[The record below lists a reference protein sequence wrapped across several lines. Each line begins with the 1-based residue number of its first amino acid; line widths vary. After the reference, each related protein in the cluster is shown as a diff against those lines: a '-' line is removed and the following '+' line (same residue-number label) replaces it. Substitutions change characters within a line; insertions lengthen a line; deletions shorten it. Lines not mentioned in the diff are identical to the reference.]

1 MATEILPF
9 YGIFY
14 NNSKIKDYA
23 SVLTQPYD
31 KITPEMQQEYY
42 KRHPYNLVRIT
53 KGKDLKA
60 DNHNYNKYTRAGVYF
75 NEWQKRK
82 ILVQDKKRAVY
93 AYYQEYQ
100 PPGANKDE
108 TKIRKGV
115 IALMR
120 LKDFGRGGVH
130 PHEKTLLKPKQDRLN
145 LMHQV
150 GGSTGQIFMLYS
162 DPKLIINS
170 ALDNITD
177 RRKPDVDLIDDYG
190 VVNKL
195 WKITEPKIIRHI
207 QNTIRGKE
215 VFIADGHHR
224 YETAINYR
232 DEMRALGLKCIGNES
247 YENRMM
253 TFINMDDKGLTILP
267 THRLIFGLKN
277 FSFDSL
283 LKKLKPYFWSNE
295 YPWVSQGEEKFS
307 RADLLEDI
315 KMTGATAHTFG
326 LAVAGI
332 KKYYM
337 FTLKN
342 DKIMDKIVTDTH
354 SPIWKRLD
362 VTILHSFILE
372 KILSITKEQ
381 VEQEEK
387 VNYIRSFD
395 EAIDNIRRGKYQM
408 AFLLNPTKIE
418 EVKKV
423 SLQGE
428 RMPQKSTDFYPKLLS
443 GIVISKINHVK

>member
-1 MATEILPF
+1 
-9 YGIFY
+9 
-14 NNSKIKDYA
+14 
-23 SVLTQPYD
+23 
-31 KITPEMQQEYY
+31 
-42 KRHPYNLVRIT
+42 
-53 KGKDLKA
+53 
-60 DNHNYNKYTRAGVYF
+60 
-75 NEWQKRK
+75 
-82 ILVQDKKRAVY
+82 
-93 AYYQEYQ
+93 
-100 PPGANKDE
+100 
-108 TKIRKGV
+108 
-115 IALMR
+115 
-120 LKDFGRGGVH
+120 
-130 PHEKTLLKPKQDRLN
+130 
-145 LMHQV
+145 
-150 GGSTGQIFMLYS
+150 
-162 DPKLIINS
+162 
-170 ALDNITD
+170 
-177 RRKPDVDLIDDYG
+177 
-190 VVNKL
+190 
-195 WKITEPKIIRHI
+195 
-207 QNTIRGKE
+207 
-215 VFIADGHHR
+215 
-224 YETAINYR
+224 
-232 DEMRALGLKCIGNES
+232 MRALGLKCIGNES